1 MISTRGRYALR
12 VMVDLAEHVGTAYVP
27 LGEIAKRQQISQKY
41 LENIVKSL
49 VKAGLLDALRGKGG
63 GYRLNRPPEDY
74 TVGEIL
80 RNTEGPFLPVPC
92 LEPDAEPCPQASNC
106 RQKEMWQEYY
116 RLSNEFLDTH
126 TLKDLAN
133 TGKPGDDYVI

>member
-12 VMVDLAEHVGTAYVP
+12 VMVDLAEHVGTAYIP

-41 LENIVKSL
+41 LESIVKSL

-80 RNTEGPFLPVPC
+80 RNTEGPVLPVPC
-92 LEPDAEPCPQASNC
+92 LEPNAEPCPQAATC
-106 RQKEMWQEYY
+106 RQKDMWREYS
-116 RLSNEFLDTH
+116 RMTNKFLDQY
-126 TLKDLAN
+126 TLKDLAA